1 MHGKSERNAAMKKQ
15 ILILCLL
22 TSAFCLQAW
31 AQDYSIDW
39 FKIAGGGGTS
49 TNGQYS
55 ITGTIGQ
62 HDAGATMSGGNY
74 ALTGGFWSLIA
85 VVQTAGM
92 PALSITR
99 SGSSVVVSWPNTAA
113 CTLQQNSN
121 VAAPAG
127 WATSGSSITC
137 ANGTNSITLTPAD
150 GNLFFR
156 LRSP

>member
-1 MHGKSERNAAMKKQ
+1 MKKQ

-22 TSAFCLQAW
+22 TSAFCLRTW
-31 AQDYSIDW
+31 AQNYSIDW

-55 ITGTIGQ
+55 VTGTIGQ
-62 HDAGATMSGGNY
+62 HDVGATMSGGNY
-74 ALTGGFWSLIA
+74 SLTGGFWSLIA

-92 PALSITR
+92 PLLNITR
-99 SGSSVVVSWPNTAA
+99 SGSSVVVSWANTAA

-121 VAAPAG
+121 LAAPAA
-127 WATSGSSITC
+127 WAASGCSVTC
-137 ANGTNSITLTPAD
+137 ANGTNSITLTPAA
-150 GNLFFR
+150 GSLFFR

>member
-1 MHGKSERNAAMKKQ
+1 MKKQ

-121 VAAPAG
+121 VAAPEG

-137 ANGTNSITLTPAD
+137 ANGTNSITLTPAA
-150 GNLFFR
+150 GSLFFR